1 MALMHGRPGHCYNE
15 LVVSR
20 HLFQVIDSHERGR
33 RAANNMA
40 DVFVL
45 DTSALI
51 EWPISAII
59 GSLIVP
65 GQESELQ
72 RISPGRREILES
84 MGAIQMEP
92 GSASLEVTTNA
103 AIKTGDMSGLSAID
117 LSLIA
122 LAHEKSA
129 ILVTDDYRMQNVS
142 SSIGV
147 EWRGIGEE
155 GITEAWKW
163 ELRCIG
169 CKASKSPPKSPNLRR
184 SEFGQC
190 PECGSEMKLKKI

>member
-1 MALMHGRPGHCYNE
+1 
-15 LVVSR
+15 
-20 HLFQVIDSHERGR
+20 
-33 RAANNMA
+33 MA

-122 LAHEKSA
+122 LAHENPQY
-129 ILVTDDYRMQNVS
+129 L
-142 SSIGV
+142 
-147 EWRGIGEE
+147 
-155 GITEAWKW
+155 
-163 ELRCIG
+163 
-169 CKASKSPPKSPNLRR
+169 
-184 SEFGQC
+184 
-190 PECGSEMKLKKI
+190 